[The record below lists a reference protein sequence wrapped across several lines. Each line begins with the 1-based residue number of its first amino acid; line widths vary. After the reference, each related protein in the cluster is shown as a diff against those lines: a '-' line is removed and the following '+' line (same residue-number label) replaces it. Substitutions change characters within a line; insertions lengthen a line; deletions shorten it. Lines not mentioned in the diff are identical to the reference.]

1 MTSTTA
7 PRDNLIT
14 VSAIALAAMSL
25 VTFDHEALGHG
36 GACLVTGGQIQ
47 LLTSALFHCSGPSPL
62 IDMAGPLSNLLIG
75 GLALLFA
82 ARVPVR
88 RMELKLFLTLVAAFS
103 LFWEGGYTARAM
115 IEADGDLYFA
125 ARDLTG
131 GDALWWRALLGAAGV
146 AVYLLA
152 IAATSRGLT
161 QLWPDRAD
169 ARRIARTA
177 WLIATAGAAL
187 AALLYRGA
195 NAGQDLHD
203 AVLEIGL
210 ASIPLLLIP
219 GGKAEEASGASDRIG
234 FRPGILAAGL
244 AVFAVFAG
252 ALGHGLGAL

>member
-1 MTSTTA
+1 MTATTNT
-7 PRDNLIT
+7 RDNLVT
-14 VSAIALAAMSL
+14 VGAIALAAMSL

-36 GACLVTGGQIQ
+36 GACLATGGRIQ
-47 LLTSALFHCSGPSPL
+47 LLTSALFHCSHASPL

-75 GLALLFA
+75 GLAMLLA

-103 LFWEGGYTARAM
+103 LFWDGGYAARAM
-115 IEADGDLYFA
+115 VEAEGDLYFA

-131 GDALWWRALLGAAGV
+131 GDALWWRGLLGAAGV
-146 AVYLLA
+146 AVYILA
-152 IAATSRGLT
+152 IAATSRSLT

-177 WLIATAGAAL
+177 WLIATVGAAL

-210 ASIPLLLIP
+210 ASLPLLLIP
-219 GGKAEEASGASDRIG
+219 GGKATAASAASGRIG
-234 FRPGILAAGL
+234 LRPAILAGAL
-244 AVFAVFAG
+244 AVFAVFA
-252 ALGHGLGAL
+252 ATLGHGLGAI